1 MIFQKMV
8 GSPVQYDEIIDTLGG
23 FREKKKKDKVDANL
37 WAYLSQKVKGAGGAG
52 YLGSVCADNDD
63 QVSINLAGK
72 EQVLRTA
79 ETVAHEIGHNLGMM
93 HDFSDKYG
101 KEPRPFK
108 GKDCNCQGIESY
120 CGWRPLKW
128 SECSRN
134 DFLAQFNRIGENKW
148 CLESK

>member
-1 MIFQKMV
+1 M
-8 GSPVQYDEIIDTLGG
+8 PP

-37 WAYLSQKVKGAGGAG
+37 WVYLSQKIKGGAAG
-52 YLGSVCADNDD
+52 KAWEYSVCADNDN

-72 EQVLRTA
+72 ESLVWTA
-79 ETVAHEIGHNLGMM
+79 GIVAHEMGHNLGMS
-93 HDFSDKYG
+93 HDFIDKHG
-101 KEPRPFK
+101 KKEPRLFN
-108 GKDCNCQGIESY
+108 GKDCNCQGIESNEGY

-134 DFLAQFNRIGENKW
+134 DFLAHFNSIGENHW